1 MTHSRCTPICTFLFM
16 VMNVGFFHGTAGATD
31 TPTQRTVNVY
41 GWADYIA
48 PQTLARFEQQTGI
61 RVNYDTFDST
71 DMLEAKLLTGRSGY
85 DVVVPGV
92 AMLDRLIHAKA
103 LQPSNMQGY
112 PQAAEYDPQLLGQLA
127 VVDPGNRYAVPY
139 AWGTTGLAFNRAAIE
154 KRIPNAPLNSFD
166 LLFKPEYADKLKDC
180 GIAIIDS
187 PQEVL
192 SIALHY
198 LGKNPY
204 GDSSEDL
211 AKAGH
216 LLNQLRPNLRYIA
229 FGKQSSDL
237 ANGDLCLALT
247 YNGDAVT
254 ANAQAIEVGK
264 AHRVEYSIPREG
276 TLAWIDTLAI
286 PVDAPHPQEAKA
298 LIEFL
303 TSSTAM
309 GELTNAIHYA
319 NANPVSMTHIN
330 QAWRDNVTLFPPN
343 EVRQT
348 LFGEEPMSVKNL
360 RNRTREW
367 TNFRSQVSKD

>member
-1 MTHSRCTPICTFLFM
+1 M
-16 VMNVGFFHGTAGATD
+16 VINVGFFHGTVGAAE
-31 TPTQRTVNVY
+31 TPIQRTVNLY

-92 AMLDRLIHAKA
+92 AMLERLIHAKA

-112 PQAAEYDPQLLGQLA
+112 SQAAEYDPQLLDQLA

-139 AWGTTGLAFNRAAIE
+139 AWGTTGLAYNRAAIE

-204 GDSSEDL
+204 GDSNEDL
-211 AKAGH
+211 AKAGR

-254 ANAQAIEVGK
+254 ANAQAIEAGK

-286 PVDAPHPQEAKA
+286 PADAPHPQEAKA

-303 TSSTAM
+303 TRSTAM

-319 NANPVSMTHIN
+319 NANPASMTHIN
-330 QAWRDNVTLFPPN
+330 QAWRENVTLFPPN

-348 LFGEEPMSVKNL
+348 LFGEEPMSVKTL